1 MESDESQDSSVE
13 ETDEIDDM
21 EGTEENDDT
30 RYTIQILIPYGLR
43 LLVIVADIISVQL
56 QVYVCKYS

>member
-21 EGTEENDDT
+21 EGTDKNDDT
-30 RYTIQILIPYGLR
+30 RYTIQILIPYT
-43 LLVIVADIISVQL
+43 
-56 QVYVCKYS
+56 VCDSWS